1 MENLISLSHLIAASI
16 ALLTG
21 AIVLAAPK
29 GTRFHKRTGYVF
41 AVALVGV
48 NLTAIFMYNLTG
60 RVNMLHF
67 FTLISMG
74 ALFYGLWPAIRRKS
88 ENWLARH
95 VRGMNGAAL
104 GVWAAGFA
112 ELTIRVLPDLLHP
125 SQIIWIA
132 VGIGLLFFFVIGFTN
147 HYFDQQLKRHKD

>member
-1 MENLISLSHLIAASI
+1 MENLISLLHLIAAII

-41 AVALVGV
+41 AVALLGV
-48 NLTAIFMYNLTG
+48 NLTAAFMYNLTG
-60 RVNMLHF
+60 NVNMLHG
-67 FTLISMG
+67 FTLISMV
-74 ALFYGLWPAIRRKS
+74 ALGYGLWPAMRRKS
-88 ENWLARH
+88 GNWLARH

-112 ELTIRVLPDLLHP
+112 ELTIRILPDLLQP

-132 VGIGLLFFFVIGFTN
+132 IGIGVIFFFVIGFLN
-147 HYFDQQLKRHKD
+147 YYYEKQLGHYRK